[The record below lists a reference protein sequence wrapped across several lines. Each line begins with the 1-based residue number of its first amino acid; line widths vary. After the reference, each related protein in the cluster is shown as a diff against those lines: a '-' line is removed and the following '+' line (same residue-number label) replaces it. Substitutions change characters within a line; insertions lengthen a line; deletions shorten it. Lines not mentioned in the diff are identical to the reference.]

1 MLMKLNP
8 STYIITGLGVIG
20 VIAGFYFAASR
31 NRFYFSSIS
40 SRNNKEAGQL
50 SVANVNTSIR
60 DNERV
65 VRYVNNKLGVG
76 QQVFIH
82 RPDGKVV
89 NQAPI
94 SRVQGRVVTLGIKFN
109 AIDKKVRR
117 SGGYL
122 TVG

>member
-1 MLMKLNP
+1 MKLNP
-8 STYIITGLGVIG
+8 STYIIAGLSLLGIF
-20 VIAGFYFAASR
+20 AGFYFAASR
-31 NRFYFSSIS
+31 DRFFFDSIN

-50 SVANVNTSIR
+50 SVAKVNNSLTN
-60 DNERV
+60 DERIG
-65 VRYVNNKLGVG
+65 RYVNKNLAVG
-76 QQVFIH
+76 QQVYIH

-89 NQAPI
+89 NKAPI

-122 TVG
+122 TIA